1 MAKFIVLKNGMDHK
15 VFNFDGNIARVGSG
29 STVDFQLE
37 TVGIEGDLFFIAKTP
52 SGYEIERRARD
63 LAFTING
70 VAAGDRTVLNEGDK
84 VGFLDYIM
92 IVKYEQREQPI
103 PMSTAPP
110 EPKPV
115 IPKPPDQGTAPAI
128 PIVESKPEPTPAPE
142 APRPAPKGAAKATM
156 IIDSQALAAQ
166 AQQARTTPPPEN
178 RDQSTA
184 APERPVRP
192 EQPAAR
198 PEQPKASKKQKIT
211 SVYTLCVLTG
221 QHKGRAFEIDTQEFV
236 IGRERALCDLVIDHD
251 EHGQPEMAVSREH
264 CAITSTDEGLYLTD
278 KRSQLRTYINRKIIE
293 PGQREFIAPED
304 IISIP
309 APTGEVFVRLC
320 FRGQE
325 NFAPMSFAGPINP
338 RLIAIMA
345 AVIVILIIALYL
357 LLR

>member
-37 TVGIEGDLFFIAKTP
+37 TAGIEGDLFFIAKTP
-52 SGYEIERRARD
+52 SGYEIERRASD

-70 VAAGDRTVLNEGDK
+70 AAASDRTLLNEGDK

-92 IVKYEQREQPI
+92 IVKYQQQEQPI
-103 PMSTAPP
+103 FVSTAPP
-110 EPKPV
+110 EPEAV
-115 IPKPPDQGTAPAI
+115 TPKPIGQGTAPAA

-142 APRPAPKGAAKATM
+142 TPRPAPKGAARATM
-156 IIDSQALAAQ
+156 IIDSQAL

-178 RDQSTA
+178 RDRSVA
-184 APERPVRP
+184 APVRP
-192 EQPAAR
+192 EPPAAR

-211 SVYTLCVLTG
+211 SVYTLCMLTG

-357 LLR
+357 MLR

>member
-37 TVGIEGDLFFIAKTP
+37 SGGIEGDLFFIAKTP
-52 SGYEIERRARD
+52 SGYEIERRARE
-63 LAFTING
+63 LTFTING
-70 VAAGDRTVLNEGDK
+70 VAAGDRTLLNEGDK
-84 VGFLDYIM
+84 VGFLDYII
-92 IVKYEQREQPI
+92 IVKYEQQEQPSPVPAPPPVSESI
-103 PMSTAPP
+103 ASKSTA
-110 EPKPV
+110 K
-115 IPKPPDQGTAPAI
+115 GTAPVV
-128 PIVESKPEPTPAPE
+128 PIIESKPEPTPAPE
-142 APRPAPKGAAKATM
+142 APKPAPKGATKATM

-166 AQQARTTPPPEN
+166 AQQARTTPPPEH
-178 RDQSTA
+178 RDQSPA

-192 EQPAAR
+192 EPPAAR
-198 PEQPKASKKQKIT
+198 PDQPKASKKQKIS

-221 QHKGRAFEIDTQEFV
+221 QHKGRAFEIDTQEFI

-251 EHGQPEMAVSREH
+251 EHGQPEMAISREH

-309 APTGEVFVRLC
+309 APTGEVFMRLC

-338 RLIAIMA
+338 RLIAVMA

>member
-37 TVGIEGDLFFIAKTP
+37 TAGIEGDLFFIAKTP

-70 VAAGDRTVLNEGDK
+70 VAAGDRTLLNEGDK
-84 VGFLDYIM
+84 VSFLDYIM
-92 IVKYEQREQPI
+92 IVKYQQQEQPT
-103 PMSTAPP
+103 PVSTAPP
-110 EPKPV
+110 EPKLAA
-115 IPKPPDQGTAPAI
+115 PKPASQGTAPVV
-128 PIVESKPEPTPAPE
+128 PVVESKPEPIPAPE
-142 APRPAPKGAAKATM
+142 APKPAPKGAAKATM

-166 AQQARTTPPPEN
+166 AQQGRTTPPPEN
-178 RDQSTA
+178 RDRTA
-184 APERPVRP
+184 DAPVRPQPPAPRP
-192 EQPAAR
+192 EQPSA
-198 PEQPKASKKQKIT
+198 PKKQKIT
-211 SVYTLCVLTG
+211 PVYTLCVLTG

-309 APTGEVFVRLC
+309 APTGEIFVRLC

>member
-1 MAKFIVLKNGMDHK
+1 MAKFIVLKNGVDHK

-37 TVGIEGDLFFIAKTP
+37 TAGIEGDLFFIAKTP

-63 LAFTING
+63 LPFTING
-70 VAAGDRTVLNEGDK
+70 VAAGDRTLLGEGDK

-92 IVKYEQREQPI
+92 IVKYQQQEQPI
-103 PMSTAPP
+103 PVSMAPSEP
-110 EPKPV
+110 EPV
-115 IPKPPDQGTAPAI
+115 TPKPAGQGAAPAA
-128 PIVESKPEPTPAPE
+128 PIVESKPEPTLETPK
-142 APRPAPKGAAKATM
+142 PAPKGAARPTM

-166 AQQARTTPPPEN
+166 TQQARITPPPES
-178 RDQSTA
+178 RDRPPA
-184 APERPVRP
+184 APARP
-192 EQPAAR
+192 EPPAAR

-211 SVYTLCVLTG
+211 PVYTLCVLTG

-338 RLIAIMA
+338 RLIAIIA

>member
-15 VFNFDGNIARVGSG
+15 VFTFDGNIARVGSG

-37 TVGIEGDLFFIAKTP
+37 TAGIEGDLFFIAKTP
-52 SGYEIERRARD
+52 SGYEIESRVRD

-70 VAAGDRTVLNEGDK
+70 IAAGDRTVLNEGDK

-92 IVKYEQREQPI
+92 IIKYQPQEQPT
-103 PMSTAPP
+103 PSPTPP
-110 EPKPV
+110 PQPESVAPKPAARG
-115 IPKPPDQGTAPAI
+115 IAPAVSA
-128 PIVESKPEPTPAPE
+128 VESKPEASPTPEIPK
-142 APRPAPKGAAKATM
+142 PAPKGAAKATM

-166 AQQARTTPPPEN
+166 AQQARSASPPPE
-178 RDQSTA
+178 SH
-184 APERPVRP
+184 ESPVIHPARP
-192 EQPAAR
+192 ESPAHR
-198 PEQPKASKKQKIT
+198 PEQPKASKKQKIAP
-211 SVYTLCVLTG
+211 VYTLCVLTG
-221 QHKGRAFEIDTQEFV
+221 QHRGRAFEIDTAEYV
-236 IGRERALCDLVIDHD
+236 IGRERAVCDLVIDHD

-264 CAITSTDEGLYLTD
+264 CAITSTEEGLYLTD

-325 NFAPMSFAGPINP
+325 NFAPMSYAGPINP

-345 AVIVILIIALYL
+345 AIIVILIIALYL

>member
-15 VFNFDGNIARVGSG
+15 VFTFDGNIARVGSG

-37 TVGIEGDLFFIAKTP
+37 TGIEGDLFFIAKTP

-70 VAAGDRTVLNEGDK
+70 VAAGDRALLGEGDK
-84 VGFLDYIM
+84 VGFLDYIV
-92 IVKYEQREQPI
+92 IVKYQQQEPPLPVSTPPSQPESAT
-103 PMSTAPP
+103 PRPTG
-110 EPKPV
+110 
-115 IPKPPDQGTAPAI
+115 QGAAPAA
-128 PIVESKPEPTPAPE
+128 PIVESKPEPK
-142 APRPAPKGAAKATM
+142 PAPKGAEKPTM

-178 RDQSTA
+178 RDRSTA

-192 EQPAAR
+192 EPPVAK
-198 PEQPKASKKQKIT
+198 PEQPLASKKQKIT

-221 QHKGRAFEIDTQEFV
+221 QHKGRAFEINAAEFV

>member
-37 TVGIEGDLFFIAKTP
+37 TAGIEGDLFFIAKTP

-70 VAAGDRTVLNEGDK
+70 AAAGDRTILGEGDK

-92 IVKYEQREQPI
+92 IVKYQPQEQPT
-103 PMSTAPP
+103 PVSAAPP

-115 IPKPPDQGTAPAI
+115 TSKPADQGTTPAA

-142 APRPAPKGAAKATM
+142 TPRPAPKGAARPTM

-166 AQQARTTPPPEN
+166 AQQARATPPTEN
-178 RDQSTA
+178 RDRSA
-184 APERPVRP
+184 DAPVRP
-192 EQPAAR
+192 QPPAPRTEQP
-198 PEQPKASKKQKIT
+198 PASKKQKIT
-211 SVYTLCVLTG
+211 PVYTLCVLTG

-325 NFAPMSFAGPINP
+325 NFAPMSFAGPISP

-345 AVIVILIIALYL
+345 AVIVILTIALYL

>member
-1 MAKFIVLKNGMDHK
+1 MAKFIVLKNGMDYK
-15 VFNFDGNIARVGSG
+15 VFNFEGNIARVGSG

-37 TVGIEGDLFFIAKTP
+37 TAGIEGDLFFIARTP
-52 SGYEIERRARD
+52 SGYEIERRVRD
-63 LAFTING
+63 LMFTING
-70 VAAGDRTVLNEGDK
+70 VAAGDRTLLNEGDK

-92 IVKYEQREQPI
+92 IVKYEQQEQPS
-103 PMSTAPP
+103 PVSTPPPVP
-110 EPKPV
+110 EPV
-115 IPKPPDQGTAPAI
+115 APKPIDQGTAPAV
-128 PIVESKPEPTPAPE
+128 PIVESKPEPTPTPE
-142 APRPAPKGAAKATM
+142 PPRPAPKGTARETM
-156 IIDSQALAAQ
+156 IIDSQSLAAQ
-166 AQQARTTPPPEN
+166 AQQARSTPPPES
-178 RDQSTA
+178 RDRSAA
-184 APERPVRP
+184 APARP
-192 EQPAAR
+192 EPPAAR

-211 SVYTLCVLTG
+211 PVYTLCVLTG

-236 IGRERALCDLVIDHD
+236 IGRERALRDLVIDHD

-309 APTGEVFVRLC
+309 APTGEVFARLC

-325 NFAPMSFAGPINP
+325 NFAPMSFSGPINP

-345 AVIVILIIALYL
+345 VVIVILTIALYL

>member
-37 TVGIEGDLFFIAKTP
+37 TAGIEGDLFFIAKSP
-52 SGYEIERRARD
+52 SGYEIERRVRD

-70 VAAGDRTVLNEGDK
+70 VAAGDRTLLGEGDK

-92 IVKYEQREQPI
+92 IVKYQQREQPK
-103 PMSTAPP
+103 PESTAPP
-110 EPKPV
+110 KPEPVTPKP
-115 IPKPPDQGTAPAI
+115 IGREIAPAV
-128 PIVESKPEPTPAPE
+128 PSVESKPEPIPAPE
-142 APRPAPKGAAKATM
+142 TPRPVPKGAAKATT

-178 RDQSTA
+178 RDRSTA
-184 APERPVRP
+184 APVHP
-192 EQPAAR
+192 QPPSPR

-211 SVYTLCVLTG
+211 PVYTLCVLTG

-251 EHGQPEMAVSREH
+251 EHGQPELAVSREH

>member
-29 STVDFQLE
+29 NTVDFQLE
-37 TVGIEGDLFFIAKTP
+37 TAGIEGDLFFIAKTP

-70 VAAGDRTVLNEGDK
+70 VAAGDRTLLGEGDK

-92 IVKYEQREQPI
+92 IVKYRPQEQPT
-103 PMSTAPP
+103 PVSTAPSEP
-110 EPKPV
+110 ESVSPKPTG
-115 IPKPPDQGTAPAI
+115 QGAASVV

-142 APRPAPKGAAKATM
+142 TPRSAPKGAAKATT

-166 AQQARTTPPPEN
+166 AQQARTTPPPES
-178 RDQSTA
+178 RDRPA
-184 APERPVRP
+184 AASVRP
-192 EQPAAR
+192 EPPAAR

-211 SVYTLCVLTG
+211 PVYTLCVLTG
-221 QHKGRAFEIDTQEFV
+221 QHKGRAFEIDTPEFV

-251 EHGQPEMAVSREH
+251 EHGQPELAVSREH

-345 AVIVILIIALYL
+345 AVIVILIVALYL

>member
-37 TVGIEGDLFFIAKTP
+37 TAGIEGDLFFIAKTP

-63 LAFTING
+63 LSFTING
-70 VAAGDRTVLNEGDK
+70 VVAGDRTLLGEGDK

-92 IVKYEQREQPI
+92 IVKYQQQEQPI
-103 PMSTAPP
+103 PVSTAPP
-110 EPKPV
+110 EPEPV
-115 IPKPPDQGTAPAI
+115 TPKPTNKETAPAI
-128 PIVESKPEPTPAPE
+128 PIVESKPEPTPAQE
-142 APRPAPKGAAKATM
+142 TPRPAPKGAAITT

-166 AQQARTTPPPEN
+166 ALQARATPPHES
-178 RDQSTA
+178 RDRSTDA
-184 APERPVRP
+184 PVRP
-192 EQPAAR
+192 QPPSPR

-251 EHGQPEMAVSREH
+251 EHGQPELAVSREH

-338 RLIAIMA
+338 RLIAIIA